1 MEEPPVKIAY
11 ANVYVTD
18 LARSIEFFENTL
30 GMDLQHSDPQF
41 GYASF
46 DAGPIRMGVAQIDS
60 ADADQR
66 RLAGRQTGLGF
77 AVADL
82 KARHAELATLGVV
95 FSMEP
100 SKQPWGGFMAM
111 FEDPDGNTFY
121 LDEIA
126 GG

>member
-1 MEEPPVKIAY
+1 MKIAY

-18 LARSIEFFENTL
+18 LARSADFFENTL
-30 GMDLQHSDPQF
+30 GMGVQYSDAEF

-46 DAGPIRMGVAQIDS
+46 DAGPIRMGIAQV
-60 ADADQR
+60 DADDAEQR
-66 RLAGRQTGLGF
+66 LLVGRQTGLGF

-82 KARHAELATLGVV
+82 KARHAELAALGVG
-95 FSMEP
+95 FTMAP

-111 FEDPDGNTFY
+111 FEDPDGNVFY

-126 GG
+126 GS